1 MAASDINRSLVSEL
15 EAMGFSEARATK
27 ALHSSGMVIL
37 MVLDIF
43 NTFASEVV
51 YNC

>member
-1 MAASDINRSLVSEL
+1 MAAYDINRSLVSEL

-37 MVLDIF
+37 LVLDIF
-43 NTFASEVV
+43 
-51 YNC
+51 